1 MNKSIALRSMA
12 LLTAAWGLSAAAQ
25 DTAVERWQ
33 AAPEVVLEASDL
45 TLEEFEWIARPII
58 VFADSPADPAFRQQ
72 MEYLAERPE
81 ALVERDVVV
90 IVDTDPSANS
100 PIRKVLR
107 PRGFQLTLI
116 GKEGG
121 VVLRKPFPWHIREI
135 TRSIDKQPI
144 RRQELREK

>member
-1 MNKSIALRSMA
+1 MNMSMALRSMA
-12 LLTAAWGLSAAAQ
+12 LLMAAWGLSAAAQ

-45 TLEEFEWIARPII
+45 TLEEFKWIARPII

-90 IVDTDPSANS
+90 IVDTDPSAQN
-100 PIRKVLR
+100 PIRKALR

-144 RRQELREK
+144 RRQEMREE